1 MARGLDHVVHA
12 VRDLNAG
19 ANAYERLGFTVGA
32 RNIHPWGTHNRL
44 VQLPGFFIEL
54 LTLAEPDKLGND
66 GLAQHFGRY
75 NQDFLARHEGLS
87 LVILETRDA
96 TAAAAEFA
104 AAGILAS
111 DVMRFARESRR
122 PDGSA
127 VQVAFSLVFARD
139 AAAPAMMFAACQ
151 HHFPE
156 NFWNPAFQA
165 HANKASGIAGVVMVA
180 DNPADHHIFLSAFVG
195 ERDLAA
201 TSNGIVVS
209 TPRGEIAVMA
219 TDAFAQHYGI
229 AAPDVSGGP
238 RLAAIRI
245 AVADMGA
252 AVRYLQANG
261 VLAEMRMGRIVVP
274 PSAAM
279 GATLVFEPAIH

>member
-1 MARGLDHVVHA
+1 MARGLDHIVHA
-12 VRDLNAG
+12 VRDLDAAADVYG
-19 ANAYERLGFTVGA
+19 RLGFTVGA
-32 RNIHPWGTHNRL
+32 RNRHPCGTHNRL
-44 VQLPGFFIEL
+44 VQLSGFFIEL
-54 LTLAEPDKLGND
+54 LTLAEPDKLGSD
-66 GLAQHFGRY
+66 GFSQNFGRY

-96 TAAAAEFA
+96 ASTAAEFA

-111 DVMRFARESRR
+111 DVVRLAREGRR

-127 VQVAFSLVFARD
+127 VQLAFSLAFARD
-139 AAAPAMMFAACQ
+139 AAAPGLMFAACQ

-156 NFWNPAFQA
+156 NFWNPAFQV
-165 HANKASGIAGVVMVA
+165 HANKACGIGGAVMVA

-201 TSNGIVVS
+201 TSSGIVVS
-209 TPRGEIAVMA
+209 TPRGDIAVMA
-219 TDAFAQHYGI
+219 ADAFAPHYGV

-245 AVADMGA
+245 EVADMA
-252 AVRYLQANG
+252 ATVRHLQASG
-261 VLAEMRMGRIVVP
+261 VPAEMRMGRIVVP

-279 GATLVFEPAIH
+279 GATLVFELATH

>member
-1 MARGLDHVVHA
+1 MARGLDHIVHA
-12 VRDLNAG
+12 MRDLDAG
-19 ANAYERLGFTVGA
+19 ANAYERLGFRVGT

-44 VQLPGFFIEL
+44 VQLPDFFIEL
-54 LTLAEPDKLGND
+54 LTLTEPDKLGND
-66 GLAQHFGRY
+66 GLSQHFGRY
-75 NQDFLARHEGLS
+75 NQHFLARHEGLS

-96 TAAAAEFA
+96 AAAAAEFA

-111 DVMRFARESRR
+111 DVMRFAREGRR

-139 AAAPAMMFAACQ
+139 AAAPALMFAACQ

-165 HANKASGIAGVVMVA
+165 HANGASGIAGVVMVA
-180 DNPADHHIFLSAFVG
+180 ENPADHHIFLSAFVG
-195 ERDLAA
+195 ERDLVA
-201 TSNGIVVS
+201 TSSGIVVS
-209 TPRGEIAVMA
+209 TPRGEISVMA
-219 TDAFAQHYGI
+219 ADAFAQHYGV

-245 AVADMGA
+245 AVSDMGA
-252 AVRYLQANG
+252 AVRHLQANG
-261 VLAEMRMGRIVVP
+261 VPAEMRMGRIVVP
-274 PSAAM
+274 PSAVM
-279 GATLVFEPAIH
+279 GATLVFEPATH